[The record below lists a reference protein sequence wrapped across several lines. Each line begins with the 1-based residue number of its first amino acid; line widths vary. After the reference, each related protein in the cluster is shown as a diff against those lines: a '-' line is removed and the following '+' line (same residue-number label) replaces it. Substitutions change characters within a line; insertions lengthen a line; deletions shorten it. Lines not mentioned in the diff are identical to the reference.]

1 MKIDEK
7 SILSKE
13 VVGKTDEGN
22 PVLLVVTHGGL
33 YAFFTKKENKIETL
47 SMAPQVAIG
56 AWMAEKKEKI
66 TWNEGF
72 LKSEKYQYDNL
83 RKSEGEMFKKLRK
96 AMMSPLLKAE
106 CVKEEGYYYIYDT
119 GTFDI
124 GIMHKEDIKWG
135 LRKGEIS
142 DLCLIRKLTLTEPI
156 CVIRNHREFGN
167 G

>member
-13 VVGKTDEGN
+13 IVGLTSEGN

-33 YAFFTKKENKIETL
+33 YAFFTKKEDKIETL

-56 AWMAEKKEKI
+56 AWMAEKKETIK
-66 TWNEGF
+66 WNDGF
-72 LKSEKYQYDNL
+72 LKSEKYQYNNL
-83 RKSEGEMFKKLRK
+83 IKSEGEMFKKLRK
-96 AMMSPLLKAE
+96 AMMSPTLNLN

-119 GTFDI
+119 STFDI

-135 LRKGEIS
+135 LQKKEIS
-142 DLCLIRKLTLTEPI
+142 DLCLVRNLTLAEPI
-156 CVIRNHREFGN
+156 YVIRNHKEFNN